1 MAFSVSFT
9 DLPGSECDT
18 QTLSMDIQTI
28 EEEDE
33 TQVDTLPSS
42 ITRTIHRSEHI
53 PRRQLS
59 NQKQDR

>member
-42 ITRTIHRSEHI
+42 ITRTIHRSEYI
-53 PRRQLS
+53 PR
-59 NQKQDR
+59 